1 MISGRLKILFLFS
14 ASWIICLCGRSPGQ
28 ARISGRTVDAP
39 VKTIASTE
47 RIPSQDPVYP
57 RTLSGKI
64 VEIKIQEGLLVLEE
78 DKGSNRYQFRLDRKT
93 RLRADRKTSLSDR
106 KNLALGDFQPGQMVR
121 ITYWV
126 SDKVTE
132 LRLRAGKR

>member
-1 MISGRLKILFLFS
+1 
-14 ASWIICLCGRSPGQ
+14 
-28 ARISGRTVDAP
+28 
-39 VKTIASTE
+39 
-47 RIPSQDPVYP
+47 
-57 RTLSGKI
+57 